1 MKKQLL
7 IILAFASS
15 LLAQAQAPTWANDVA
30 PIFYNNCTRCHN
42 SNGIAPFSL
51 MTYADAMQVTQSIQT
66 SVQSR
71 TMPPWPPDPAYQRF
85 THERLLSAQEI
96 QTIVDWVDS
105 GAVAGNLSQAPT
117 PPVYT
122 SNSQMPSPD
131 LVSQMP
137 LYTVNASA
145 DLYRCFVMPSGL
157 ANDEFITKV
166 EVLPGNRSIV
176 HHALIY
182 QDVANT
188 CVNLDNADP
197 GPGYTSF
204 GGVGS
209 FTATLVTGWV
219 PGQGMYE
226 LPAGMGIR
234 LQANTNIIMQ
244 IHYPAGTFNQLDST
258 QVRFTFAS
266 GTVRDVTLDPVLNYW
281 STLTNGPI
289 NIPPNATRNYHAQ
302 YTVPSDVTVLT
313 VAPHMHLIGRTIKSY
328 AIDPNGDTIPFIN
341 IPDWNFHWQGF
352 YNFRQL
358 IRVPAGSVVHAD
370 AFYDNTSNNPWNPS
384 FPPIQVNAGEA
395 TNDEMLV
402 VYFAYMPYQIG
413 DENIIVDSTLISG
426 NAELISPELPVQT
439 PQLYAPYPVPANG
452 LVNFSYFLPQAGRT
466 TLEIIDAQGRTVV
479 VVKQGEQAAGY
490 HQLSYDLTGLAAG
503 NYFVKLQQ
511 GESVR
516 IKPVLKN

>member
-1 MKKQLL
+1 MKKHL
-7 IILAFASS
+7 FF
-15 LLAQAQAPTWANDVA
+15 LLALCTSVLMHAQAPTWANDVA

-42 SNGIAPFSL
+42 PSGIAPFSL

-66 SVQSR
+66 SVQNR

-85 THERLLSAQEI
+85 THERLLTPQEI
-96 QTIVDWVDS
+96 QTIVNWVDS
-105 GAVAGNLSQAPT
+105 GSVSGNLSQAPT

-122 SNSQMPSPD
+122 GISQMPNPD
-131 LVSQMP
+131 MVSQMP

-157 ANDEFITKV
+157 TNDEFVTKV

-188 CVNLDNADP
+188 CINLDNADP

-209 FTATLVTGWV
+209 FTATLVFGWV
-219 PGQGMYE
+219 PGQEMYE
-226 LPAGMGIR
+226 LPANTGIR
-234 LQANTNIIMQ
+234 LLANTNIIMQ

-258 QVRFTFAS
+258 QVRFTFAN
-266 GTVRDVTLDPVLNYW
+266 GTVRDVTLNPVLNYW

-289 NIPPNATRNYHAQ
+289 NIPPNATRTYHAQ
-302 YTVPSDVTVLT
+302 YAVNADVTLLT
-313 VAPHMHLIGRTIKSY
+313 VAPHMHLIGRTVKSY
-328 AIDPNGDTIPFIN
+328 AIDPNGDTIPFID

-384 FPPIQVNAGEA
+384 SPPQQVTAGEA

-402 VYFAYMPYQIG
+402 VYFAYMPYQPG
-413 DENIIVDSTLISG
+413 DENIIVDSSVLASNGQPPAIATV
-426 NAELISPELPVQT
+426 VQT

-452 LVNFSYFLPQAGRT
+452 PVNFSFFLPQAGRT
-466 TLEIIDAQGRTVV
+466 SLEIVDAQGRTVA
-479 VVKQGEQAAGY
+479 VVKQGELPAGY
-490 HQLSYDLTGLAAG
+490 HQVNYDLTELASG

-511 GESVR
+511 GELLR
-516 IKPVLKN
+516 TKPIVKN

>member
-1 MKKQLL
+1 MKKHLL
-7 IILAFASS
+7 LTLCLASS
-15 LLAQAQAPTWANDVA
+15 FLVHAQAPTWANDVA

-42 SNGIAPFSL
+42 PSGIAPFSL
-51 MTYADAMQVTQSIQT
+51 MTYADAMQVTQSIRA

-96 QTIVDWVDS
+96 QTIVTWVDS
-105 GAVAGNLSQAPT
+105 NSVSGNLSQAPT

-122 SNSQMPSPD
+122 GVSQMPNPD
-131 LVSQMP
+131 MVSQMP

-157 ANDEFITKV
+157 ANDEFVTKV
-166 EVLPGNRSIV
+166 EVLPGNRNIV

-197 GPGYTSF
+197 APGYTSF

-209 FTATLVTGWV
+209 FTATLVFGWV
-219 PGQGMYE
+219 PGQEMYE
-226 LPAGMGIR
+226 LPPNMGIR
-234 LQANTNIIMQ
+234 LLANTNIIMQ
-244 IHYPAGTFNQLDST
+244 IHYPGGTFNQLDST

-266 GTVRDVTLDPVLNYW
+266 GTVRDVTLNPVLNYW
-281 STLTNGPI
+281 ANLTNGPI
-289 NIPPNATRNYHAQ
+289 NIPPNTTRTYHAQ
-302 YTVPSDVTVLT
+302 QAVSSDVTLLT

-328 AIDPNGDTIPFIN
+328 AIDPNGDTIPFID

-384 FPPIQVNAGEA
+384 SPPQQVNAGEA

-402 VYFAYMPYQIG
+402 VYFAYMPYLPG
-413 DENIIVDSTLISG
+413 DENIIVDSSVLSGTEPPPAIIS
-426 NAELISPELPVQT
+426 PVQT
-439 PQLYAPYPVPANG
+439 PQLYAPYPVPSQG
-452 LVNFSYFLPQAGRT
+452 TVNFTFFLPQGGRT
-466 TLEIIDAQGRTVV
+466 TLEIVDAQGRTVATIAG
-479 VVKQGEQAAGY
+479 GELRAGH
-490 HQLSYDLTGLAAG
+490 HQFSYDVTALAKG
-503 NYFVKLQQ
+503 TYFVQLTQNEVKR
-511 GESVR
+511 SKAFVH
-516 IKPVLKN
+516 

>member
-1 MKKQLL
+1 MKKLIAFVFAAVSTMQLT
-7 IILAFASS
+7 
-15 LLAQAQAPTWANDVA
+15 AQAPTWADDVA
-30 PIFYNNCTRCHN
+30 PIFYANCTRCHN
-42 SNGIAPFSL
+42 PSGIAPFSL
-51 MTYADAMQVTQSIQT
+51 MTYADAMQVTQSVQT

-105 GAVAGNLSQAPT
+105 GAVAGNLSQAPA

-122 SNSQMPSPD
+122 GNSQMPSPD
-131 LVSQMP
+131 MVSQMP

-145 DLYRCFVMPSGL
+145 DLYRCFVIPSGL

-182 QDVANT
+182 QDAANT
-188 CVNLDNADP
+188 CINLDNADP

-209 FTATLVTGWV
+209 NTATLVTGWV

-234 LQANTNIIMQ
+234 LLANTNIIMQ

-266 GTVRDVTLDPVLNYW
+266 GTVRDVTLNPVLNYW

-289 NIPPNATRNYHAQ
+289 NIPPNTTRNYHAQ
-302 YTVPSDVTVLT
+302 YTVSSDVTVLT
-313 VAPHMHLIGRTIKSY
+313 VAPHMHLIGRSIISF

-358 IRVPAGSVVHAD
+358 IRVPAGSVLHAD

-402 VYFAYMPYQIG
+402 VYFAYMPYQAG

-426 NAELISPELPVQT
+426 EAELVSPELPVQT
-439 PQLYAPYPVPANG
+439 PQLYAPYPVPAQG
-452 LVNFSYFLPQAGRT
+452 ITTFSFFLPEAGQT
-466 TLEIIDAQGRTVV
+466 AASVVDAQGRTVLV
-479 VVKQGEQAAGY
+479 LSSGSMNAGFHQFQHDFTTMAAG
-490 HQLSYDLTGLAAG
+490 T
-503 NYFVKLQQ
+503 YFIRLEQN
-511 GESVR
+511 GIVR
-516 IKPVLKN
+516 TKPFVVN